1 MPVSAVLNSAA
12 PSPNTLNDMAAA
24 SVRLG
29 HDIVDVSGF
38 LDGVDA
44 AAQATL
50 IDLARAQA
58 SARAVTNSSN
68 AMLEG
73 TERLDVAMTGLIAAL
88 DASTGQLQKAAG
100 SSKFVLGWV
109 SDVETKLAAVD
120 SALTEAQSFNTRILS
135 IAREVQMLAINA
147 KIEAARAG
155 QSGRGFA
162 VVADAIQAL
171 AQQTSSAAS
180 GISTSAT
187 HVEDQ
192 IHALRGE
199 AAGIASHAS
208 EGLSELAAA
217 EAALSDMA
225 ETSQLGEAALAGLK
239 QQADIMR
246 PDLQSFG
253 PTFQTITKGVSS
265 QASLVA
271 EARKRVGGLI
281 KQGETM
287 LQRAFEAGGATE
299 DQRLIADVQARA
311 AQLGT
316 LLEQALA
323 RGDISQPDL
332 FSTDYTVIE
341 GSDPR
346 QMMARFT
353 KTTDRLFPAVQEP
366 ALSLD
371 RRVVFCAAVDK
382 NGYLPTHN
390 AKFSARPSR
399 DPVWNAANCRNRR
412 VFDDRVGL
420 GAGNST
426 APFLMQI
433 YRRDMGGGQF
443 AMMKDVSAPIF
454 VRGRHW
460 GGLRLAFSF

>member
-1 MPVSAVLNSAA
+1 MPLSAA
-12 PSPNTLNDMAAA
+12 LHPAAAPRSPMDDMAAA

-44 AAQATL
+44 AAQGTL
-50 IDLARAQA
+50 GDLSRAQA
-58 SARAVTNSSN
+58 SARAVTTSSG
-68 AMLEG
+68 AMLDA
-73 TERLDVAMTGLIAAL
+73 TERLDLAMSGLISAL
-88 DASTGQLQKAAG
+88 GASTSQLHRATS
-100 SSKFVLGWV
+100 SSKFVLSWV
-109 SDVETKLAAVD
+109 SDVEAKLAAVD
-120 SALTEAQSFNTRILS
+120 TAVTEAQSFNTRILS

-155 QSGRGFA
+155 VSGRGFA

-171 AQQTSSAAS
+171 AQQTTDAAA
-180 GISTSAT
+180 GISTTAT
-187 HVEDQ
+187 HVETQ
-192 IHALRGE
+192 IHVLRGE
-199 AAGIASHAS
+199 ASEIASHAS
-208 EGLSELAAA
+208 EGLNDLAAA
-217 EAALSDMA
+217 EAAMNGMA
-225 ETSQLGEAALAGLK
+225 ETSRLGEDALAGLK
-239 QQADIMR
+239 QQAATMR

-253 PTFQTITKGVSS
+253 PTFQTITQSVSA
-265 QASLVA
+265 QAALVA

-281 KQGETM
+281 SQGETM

-299 DQRLIADVQARA
+299 DQPLIADVQARA

-316 LLEQALA
+316 LLEQALQQ
-323 RGDISQPDL
+323 GDISAADL
-332 FSTDYTVIE
+332 FSSDYSVIP

-346 QMMARFT
+346 QVMARFT
-353 KTTDRLFPAVQEP
+353 RLTDRLFPAVQEP
-366 ALSLD
+366 ALALD

-382 NGYLPTHN
+382 NAYLPTHN
-390 AKFSARPSR
+390 AKFSAKPGR

-426 APFLMQI
+426 AAFLMQI
-433 YRRDMGGGQF
+433 YRRDMGGGKF